1 MGGIL
6 GGIVG
11 SLGLTVP
18 AAPSAPSV
26 SSPNANQDNVSWIA
40 PSNGGSPILL
50 YYWESDDGKS
60 GTTLTT
66 SVVVSQ
72 EAGTAQKYRV
82 RAQNAI
88 GLGEWSPYSTQI
100 TTTFSFAPFSFAPC
114 PAAGTILY
122 ATECSELGNMGLAI
136 ADGNCGVYGEA
147 VRC

>member
-6 GGIVG
+6 GGLIG

-60 GTTLTT
+60 GTAATT
-66 SVVVSQ
+66 SAIVSQ
-72 EAGTAQKYRV
+72 EAGTGQRYRV
-82 RAQNAI
+82 RAQNAV
-88 GLGEWSPYSTQI
+88 GLGDWSPYSI
-100 TTTFSFAPFSFAPC
+100 LVTTTFSFAPFSFAPC
-114 PAAGTILY
+114 PPLYTILY
-122 ATECSELGNMGLAI
+122 QQPSCTSGLLCTTY
-136 ADGNCGVYGEA
+136 ADGSCGMWAEC